1 MSNNAAEIAAATSI
15 RQAWETIKHAK
26 PGIRIREAAADLGL
40 SEAELL
46 ATTVGDYTTRL
57 EGNWT
62 EFLKRLP
69 ELGRVMSLTR
79 NDSCVLEHKGSFQKI
94 DIMGAPPYAM
104 ATVIGPI
111 ESRVFFLAWKFGF
124 AVRQQ
129 TPKGLQQSLQI
140 FDEAGTAIVKIF
152 LQEAI
157 GSKAA
162 SNQQAFDS
170 IVNDFTSLDQGTI
183 LQVGVVK
190 EVETKSV
197 EEVDSHALL
206 TDWERMKDTH
216 DFFGLLR
223 KHKVNRLDALQ
234 IASGKF
240 TYKITRD
247 SLRTLLNKAASE
259 KLPIMIFAGNR
270 GHLQIHQ
277 GKVQT
282 IRVMEN
288 WLNVLDPDFNMHLRE
303 DHVETSWVVKKPTT
317 DGVVTGIDV
326 FDKNKNM
333 IVQFFGL
340 RKPGIPELAGWKK
353 LVEEL
358 SAEEV

>member
-1 MSNNAAEIAAATSI
+1 MSTTSEIPVSTSL
-15 RQAWETIKHAK
+15 RQAWEGVKRAK

-46 ATTVGDYTTRL
+46 ATTVGEYTTRL

-79 NDSCVLEHKGSFQKI
+79 NDSCVLEHKGPFQKI
-94 DIMGAPPYAM
+94 DIMGNLPHAM

-111 ESRVFFLAWKFGF
+111 ESRVFFSAWKFGF
-124 AVRQQ
+124 AVKQL

-140 FDEAGTAIVKIF
+140 FDEAGTAVTKIF
-152 LQEAI
+152 MQEAK
-157 GSKAA
+157 GNKAA
-162 SNQQAFDS
+162 SNQEAFDS
-170 IVNDFTSLDQGTI
+170 IVHDFTSPDQQTTI
-183 LQVGVVK
+183 QVSSVK
-190 EVETKSV
+190 EAETKPIG
-197 EEVDSHALL
+197 EVDANALL
-206 TDWERMKDTH
+206 TDWENMKDTH
-216 DFFGLLR
+216 DFFGMLR
-223 KHKVNRLDALQ
+223 KHKVNRLDAVH
-234 IASGKF
+234 IAEGKF
-240 TYKITRD
+240 AFQIRKE
-247 SLRTLLNKAASE
+247 SLRTLLDTAAAE

-270 GHLQIHQ
+270 GNLQIHQ

-282 IRVMEN
+282 IRIMES

-303 DHVETSWVVKKPTT
+303 DHIQTVWVVKKPTS
-317 DGVVTGIDV
+317 DGVVTGIEV

-340 RKPGIPELAGWKK
+340 RKPGIPELEGWRN
-353 LVEEL
+353 LVEAL
-358 SAEEV
+358 SLLKG